1 MDYTRNTYKYY
12 NCNRMEIKM
21 QDRPKISDAEW
32 QVMKV
37 LWEKWPVTA
46 NQIVEKLTAVTD
58 WKPKTIRTLIN
69 RLCSKN
75 AVGFDKDGRQYMYY
89 PVLSEEECVRQET
102 RSLMSRVRAG
112 ALKPMLAAFLEEEN
126 LTQEEIEELKN
137 ILDKKGE

>member
-1 MDYTRNTYKYY
+1 
-12 NCNRMEIKM
+12 M

-37 LWEKWPVTA
+37 LWEESPVTA
-46 NQIVEKLTAVTD
+46 NQIVDKLTVETE

-69 RLCSKN
+69 RLASKK
-75 AVGFDKDGRQYMYY
+75 AIDFDKDGRQYMYY

-102 RSLMSRVRAG
+102 RSFMSRVRAG

-126 LTQEEIEELKN
+126 LTQEEIEELKS

>member
-1 MDYTRNTYKYY
+1 
-12 NCNRMEIKM
+12 M

-37 LWEKWPVTA
+37 LWEKSPVTA
-46 NQIVEKLTAVTD
+46 NQIVEKLIAETD

-69 RLCSKN
+69 RLCTKN
-75 AVGFDKDGRQYMYY
+75 AIDFDKDGRQYMYY

-102 RSLMSRVRAG
+102 RSFMSRIRTD
-112 ALKPMLAAFLEEEN
+112 ALKPMLAAFLEEEK
-126 LTQEEIEELKN
+126 LSQDEIDELKS